1 MAIRIKMCV
10 SDSSIFVTE
19 LTVLCCVFVVFVVFV
34 VVVVIGIVTC
44 GIYTR
49 KPGRFRFDSNRI
61 RTKNAQFCH
70 WNGVPNKVLLRE
82 PTWKIS
88 MHVGYM
94 LRIICHEMKNGIEW
108 NNPLH
113 VCGAMCFFL
122 PYASCVA
129 CKYDCLTRR
138 AFACEVHVLILSE
151 QISLVKVT
159 MEMKWNEGK
168 TMSSTMCIT
177 FGYGVCVQRSMKC
190 DQIQTRMSSDKNGL
204 DFLARI
210 FRSTNT

>member
-1 MAIRIKMCV
+1 MAIRIEMCV

-122 PYASCVA
+122 P
-129 CKYDCLTRR
+129 L
-138 AFACEVHVLILSE
+138 FLLLLH
-151 QISLVKVT
+151 VT
-159 MEMKWNEGK
+159 MIVWPDA
-168 TMSSTMCIT
+168 
-177 FGYGVCVQRSMKC
+177 RSHVKC
-190 DQIQTRMSSDKNGL
+190 MYSFYRN
-204 DFLARI
+204 
-210 FRSTNT
+210 RSV